1 MDARIGSECAVS
13 WCDSSLVALKMRRGN
28 SDVEDMSGIPVGKML
43 PSALMLALCG
53 WMGGASLR
61 AENAEAPPVF
71 ADEEDEALDVEFLKA
86 GAAAGKV
93 RAQTKLADFYLAG
106 GDFTN
111 AVAWYRKAA
120 EQGDVA
126 AQLTIA
132 SCLITGRGA
141 GKDVTEAARW
151 LRQAADRIE
160 APVARQRPS
169 ALSPTPA
176 AATNASAVQ
185 SIIMTKASV
194 ATNAPPA
201 ELANLPAPKTFTR
214 VQRSE
219 LLHSPEPVLQETKP
233 LLKPYLEPR

>member
-1 MDARIGSECAVS
+1 MSRR
-13 WCDSSLVALKMRRGN
+13 DSRLVALKMRRGN

-53 WMGGASLR
+53 WMGGSSLR
-61 AENAEAPPVF
+61 GESVEVPPVF
-71 ADEEDEALDVEFLKA
+71 ADEDDEALDIEFLKA

-111 AVAWYRKAA
+111 AVTWYRKAA

-126 AQLTIA
+126 AQLTLA

-141 GKDVTEAARW
+141 GKDATEAARW
-151 LRQAADRIE
+151 LRHAADRIE
-160 APVARQRPS
+160 ASVSGRRLSAASFSPVA
-169 ALSPTPA
+169 T
-176 AATNASAVQ
+176 TNNASAVQ
-185 SIIMTKASV
+185 PIIMTKASV
-194 ATNAPPA
+194 ATNLLAAVPA
-201 ELANLPAPKTFTR
+201 NVPAPKNFSR

-219 LLHSPEPVLQETKP
+219 LLHASEPVLQEAKP
-233 LLKPYLEPR
+233 LLKPYSDSR

>member
-1 MDARIGSECAVS
+1 MSRR
-13 WCDSSLVALKMRRGN
+13 DSRLVALKMRRGD
-28 SDVEDMSGIPVGKML
+28 SDIEDMSGIPVGKTL

-61 AENAEAPPVF
+61 AEIAEAPPVF

-126 AQLTIA
+126 AQLTLA

-141 GKDVTEAARW
+141 GKDTAEAARW
-151 LRQAADRIE
+151 LRHAADRIE
-160 APVARQRPS
+160 APVGGRRPS
-169 ALSPTPA
+169 AAASAPA
-176 AATNASAVQ
+176 AATNSAAGVQ
-185 SIIMTKASV
+185 PIIMSKVSV
-194 ATNAPPA
+194 ATNLLSAVPA
-201 ELANLPAPKTFTR
+201 NAPAPKNFTR

-233 LLKPYLEPR
+233 LLKPYADPR